1 VSWADRPDGEAAG
14 DGGGRVGVR
23 SQAVLDY
30 VVKGIVDDPDAV
42 VVEVD
47 DGDGDGDGD
56 EVTFRLHV
64 SPTDMGRV
72 IGRRGRTAQA
82 IRRIVRAAGA
92 SEGVTA
98 TVDIV
103 D

>member
-1 VSWADRPDGEAAG
+1 VSWADRPEGDDAG
-14 DGGGRVGVR
+14 DGGAGVGVR

-42 VVEVD
+42 IVEAD
-47 DGDGDGDGD
+47 DESEGD

-64 SPTDMGRV
+64 APTDMGRV

>member
-1 VSWADRPDGEAAG
+1 MSWADRPGEVVEG
-14 DGGGRVGVR
+14 DDDEGNRKVGGR
-23 SQAVLDY
+23 SLAVLDY
-30 VVKGIVDDPDAV
+30 VVQGIVDDPDGV
-42 VVEVD
+42 HIDVED
-47 DGDGDGDGD
+47 DEAPA

-64 SPTDMGRV
+64 APSDMGRV

-82 IRRIVRAAGA
+82 IRRVVRAAGHT
-92 SEGVTA
+92 EGVTA